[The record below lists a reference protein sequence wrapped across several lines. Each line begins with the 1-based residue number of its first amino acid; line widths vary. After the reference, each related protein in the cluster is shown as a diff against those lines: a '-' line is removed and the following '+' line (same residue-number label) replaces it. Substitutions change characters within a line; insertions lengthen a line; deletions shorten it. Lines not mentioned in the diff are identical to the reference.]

1 VFIFRKKSSRLVP
14 TSEVMARL
22 DLNVRLMLVI
32 REYNSRVRAWLAKM
46 KSLNSGNG
54 KSTGKNG
61 IQNMTKEEGEI
72 VEFLDVKKWSV
83 PEGYVEV
90 EYYPLRSPF
99 SYAAIIQN
107 EETLE
112 YLYVLDEL
120 PLARDEREGYYRLR
134 NVLEYQLQSPEGEET
149 LAESFRRQLPTIIQN
164 HQKILSEVS
173 PVGMRKVLYYLERDI
188 VGYGK
193 IDPLMYDDGA
203 EDIGCSGVNKPIFL
217 WHRKYENIKT
227 NVVFRDE
234 QELDDFIMRVVHKAG
249 KHVSI
254 AFPIVDV
261 TLPEKHR
268 LAVSFGKEI
277 TPAGTAYTIRKFR
290 KDPFTIVDLIENET
304 INENIAA
311 YLWLLMENKMSVM
324 IIGATGAGKTTA
336 LNATACLIRPNH
348 KIISVEE
355 VAEINLPHE
364 NWTSNIARSG
374 FGVEDEGEIT
384 LYDLIKSAVRHR
396 PDLII
401 VGEVRGEEAYVLFQA
416 LATGHGGLCT
426 LHAEDVDTAIKR
438 LTQPPMSI
446 PASIIPLM
454 NCVIS
459 VKNVRTPVFL
469 ESGKRLSSRKFTNV
483 TEIKDSSN
491 FQEVFTWNPSS
502 DTFQESIA
510 QSYLLKKM
518 ASSLDIPIEKLTDE
532 VEYRKRVLLHMVEHG
547 IRDYRSV
554 NKVLSQ
560 YYNNPQ
566 RFQQDFLGNSKW

>member
-1 VFIFRKKSSRLVP
+1 
-14 TSEVMARL
+14 M
-22 DLNVRLMLVI
+22 NVRSSSDKDKT
-32 REYNSRVRAWLAKM
+32 R
-46 KSLNSGNG
+46 G
-54 KSTGKNG
+54 KDDLKD
-61 IQNMTKEEGEI
+61 MMKEEGEVI
-72 VEFLDVKKWSV
+72 EFLDVKKWSV

-90 EYYPLRSPF
+90 EYYPLKSPF
-99 SYAAIIQN
+99 SYAAVVQN

-120 PLARDEREGYYRLR
+120 PLSRDERKGYFRLR
-134 NVLEYQLQSPEGEET
+134 NILEFELQSPEGEET
-149 LAESFRRQLPTIIQN
+149 LAESFRRQLPKIVEN
-164 HQKILSEVS
+164 HDKVLGSITPVS
-173 PVGMRKVLYYLERDI
+173 MRKMLYYLERDI

-193 IDPLMYDDGA
+193 IDPLMYDDGV
-203 EDIGCSGVNKPIFL
+203 EDIGCSGVNKSIFL

-234 QELDDFIMRVVHKAG
+234 QELDDFIMRIVHKAG

-268 LAVSFGKEI
+268 LAVSFGKET

-290 KDPFTIVDLIENET
+290 KDPFTIIDLIDNET
-304 INENIAA
+304 INESIAA

-336 LNATACLIRPNH
+336 LNATACLIRPSH

-364 NWTSNIARSG
+364 NWTANIARSG
-374 FGVEDEGEIT
+374 FGVEGEGEIT

-426 LHAEDVDTAIKR
+426 LHAEDVDTAVKR

-446 PASIIPLM
+446 PTSIISLM

-469 ESGKRLSSRKFTNV
+469 ESEKRLSSRKFTNIS
-483 TEIKDSSN
+483 EIRDASN

-502 DTFQESIA
+502 DTFQENLS
-510 QSYLLKKM
+510 QSYLLRKM
-518 ASSLDIPIEKLTDE
+518 ASSLDIPTEKL
-532 VEYRKRVLLHMVEHG
+532 VEEIDYRKRVLLHMVEHR
-547 IRDYRSV
+547 IRDYKSV

-566 RFQQDFLGNSKW
+566 LFQKEFLQNPKW

>member
-1 VFIFRKKSSRLVP
+1 MKNGSKSEKNKSP
-14 TSEVMARL
+14 EKN
-22 DLNVRLMLVI
+22 DLQN
-32 REYNSRVRAWLAKM
+32 LAK
-46 KSLNSGNG
+46 N
-54 KSTGKNG
+54 
-61 IQNMTKEEGEI
+61 EGEI
-72 VEFLDVKKWSV
+72 VELLDVKKWSV
-83 PEGYVEV
+83 PEGYVEI
-90 EYYPLRSPF
+90 EYYPLKSPF
-99 SYAAIIQN
+99 SYAAIVQD

-120 PLARDEREGYYRLR
+120 PLTKNEREGYFRLR
-134 NVLEYQLQSPEGEET
+134 NVLEYELQSPEEEET
-149 LAESFRRQLPTIIQN
+149 LIESFRRQLPTILEK
-164 HQKILSEVS
+164 HQKLLGEVS

-193 IDPLMYDDGA
+193 IDPVMYDENV

-217 WHRKYENIKT
+217 WHRRYENIKT
-227 NVVFRDE
+227 NILFRDE
-234 QELDDFIMRVVHKAG
+234 QELDDFIMRIVHKAG

-268 LAVSFGKEI
+268 LAVSFGKET

-290 KDPFTIVDLIENET
+290 KDPFTIIDLIENET
-304 INENIAA
+304 INESIAA

-374 FGVEDEGEIT
+374 FGVEGEGEIT

-426 LHAEDVDTAIKR
+426 LHADDVDTAIKR

-446 PASIIPLM
+446 PTSIIPLM
-454 NCVIS
+454 NCVIT
-459 VKNVRTPVFL
+459 VRNVRTPVFL
-469 ESGKRLSSRKFTNV
+469 ESGKRLSSRKFTDV
-483 TEIKDSSN
+483 SEIRDASN
-491 FQEVFTWNPSS
+491 FQEVFSWNPSS
-502 DTFQESIA
+502 DTFQENIA

-518 ASSLDIPIEKLTDE
+518 ASSLDIPIEKIVDE

-547 IRDYRSV
+547 IRDYKSV

-566 RFQQDFLGNSKW
+566 LFQKEFLANPKWW

>member
-1 VFIFRKKSSRLVP
+1 
-14 TSEVMARL
+14 M
-22 DLNVRLMLVI
+22 
-32 REYNSRVRAWLAKM
+32 AKM

-54 KSTGKNG
+54 KSMGKNG
-61 IQNMTKEEGEI
+61 LQNTTKEEGEI

-193 IDPLMYDDGA
+193 IDPLMYDEGA

-234 QELDDFIMRVVHKAG
+234 QELDDFIMRIVHKAG

-304 INENIAA
+304 INESVAA

-374 FGVEDEGEIT
+374 FGVEGEGEIT

-483 TEIKDSSN
+483 TEIRDSSN

-502 DTFQESIA
+502 DTFQENIA

-518 ASSLDIPIEKLTDE
+518 ASSLDIPMEKLTDE

>member
-1 VFIFRKKSSRLVP
+1 MKLNFKLKKEKSQ
-14 TSEVMARL
+14 SENFQSFM
-22 DLNVRLMLVI
+22 
-32 REYNSRVRAWLAKM
+32 
-46 KSLNSGNG
+46 
-54 KSTGKNG
+54 
-61 IQNMTKEEGEI
+61 KEEGELI
-72 VEFLDVKKWSV
+72 QFLDVKKWSV

-90 EYYPLRSPF
+90 EYYPLKPPF

-107 EETLE
+107 QETLE
-112 YLYVLDEL
+112 HLYVLDEL
-120 PLARDEREGYYRLR
+120 PLTKDEREAYFRLR
-134 NVLEYQLQSPEGEET
+134 NILEYELQAPEGEET
-149 LAESFRRQLPTIIQN
+149 LAESFRRQMPLILSS
-164 HQKILSEVS
+164 HQKAFVGIS
-173 PVGMRKVLYYLERDI
+173 PVGMRKILYYLERDI

-193 IDPLMYDDGA
+193 IDPLIYDDYV

-227 NVVFRDE
+227 NIIFHDE
-234 QELDDFIMRVVHKAG
+234 QELDDFIMRIVHKAG

-268 LAVSFGKEI
+268 LAVSFGKET
-277 TPAGTAYTIRKFR
+277 TPSGTSFTIRKFR
-290 KDPFTIVDLIENET
+290 KDPFTIIDLIENET
-304 INENIAA
+304 INESIAA

-336 LNATACLIRPNH
+336 LNAIACLIRPNH

-364 NWTSNIARSG
+364 NWTSSIARSG
-374 FGVEDEGEIT
+374 FGVEGEGEIV

-401 VGEVRGEEAYVLFQA
+401 VGEIRGEEAYVLFQA

-438 LTQPPMSI
+438 LTQPPMNI
-446 PASIIPLM
+446 PSSIIPLM
-454 NCVIS
+454 NCVIN
-459 VKNVRTPVFL
+459 VKHVRTPVFL
-469 ESGKRLSSRKFTNV
+469 EPGKRLSSRKFISIS
-483 TEIKDSSN
+483 EIKDAN
-491 FQEVFTWNPSS
+491 TFQEVFSWNPST
-502 DTFQESIA
+502 DTFQENLA
-510 QSYLLKKM
+510 ESYLLKKM
-518 ASSLDIPIEKLTDE
+518 SSSLDIPMEKLLDE
-532 VEYRKRVLLHMVEHG
+532 LEYRKRVLMHMVEHG

-554 NKVLSQ
+554 NKVLSK

-566 RFQQDFLGNSKW
+566 LFQKEFLEKPKW

>member
-1 VFIFRKKSSRLVP
+1 MKFSFKIHKNKAE
-14 TSEVMARL
+14 SEE
-22 DLNVRLMLVI
+22 DYKEI
-32 REYNSRVRAWLAKM
+32 M
-46 KSLNSGNG
+46 KGE
-54 KSTGKNG
+54 K
-61 IQNMTKEEGEI
+61 EI
-72 VEFLDVKKWSV
+72 VQFLNVKKWSV
-83 PEGYVEV
+83 PEGYTEI
-90 EYYPLRSPF
+90 EYYPLKPPF

-120 PLARDEREGYYRLR
+120 PLTKKELEGYFRLR
-134 NVLEYQLQSPEGEET
+134 NILEYELQAPEGEET
-149 LAESFRRQLPTIIQN
+149 LAESFRRQMPIILSN
-164 HQKILSEVS
+164 HQKAFAGIS
-173 PVGMRKVLYYLERDI
+173 PVGMRKILYYLERDI

-193 IDPLMYDDGA
+193 IDPLMYDDYV
-203 EDIGCSGVNKPIFL
+203 EDISCGGVNKPIFL

-227 NVVFRDE
+227 NIMFRDE
-234 QELDDFIMRVVHKAG
+234 QELDDFIMRIVHKAG

-268 LAVSFGKEI
+268 LAVSFGKET
-277 TPAGTAYTIRKFR
+277 TPSGTSFTIRKFR
-290 KDPFTIVDLIENET
+290 KDPFTIIDLIENET
-304 INENIAA
+304 INESIAA

-336 LNATACLIRPNH
+336 LNAIACLIRPNH

-364 NWTSNIARSG
+364 NWTSTIARSG
-374 FGVEDEGEIT
+374 FGVEGEGEIT

-401 VGEVRGEEAYVLFQA
+401 VGEIRGEEAYVLFQA

-438 LTQPPMSI
+438 LTQPPMNI
-446 PASIIPLM
+446 PSSIIPLM
-454 NCVIS
+454 NCVIN
-459 VKNVRTPVFL
+459 VKHVRTPVFL
-469 ESGKRLSSRKFTNV
+469 ESGKRLSSRKFISV
-483 TEIKDSSN
+483 SEIKDVN
-491 FQEVFTWNPSS
+491 AFQEVFSWNPST
-502 DTFQESIA
+502 DTFQENLTE
-510 QSYLLKKM
+510 SYLLKKM
-518 ASSLDIPIEKLTDE
+518 ATSLDIPMEKLIDE
-532 VEYRKRVLLHMVEHG
+532 LEYRKKVLLHMVEHN

-554 NKVLSQ
+554 NKVLSK

-566 RFQQDFLGNSKW
+566 LFQKEFLENSKW